1 MAKNKKVVRYRKPF
15 HLNIGLIIFGIIFIY
30 MMFYIF
36 SYFTTKHTSVYEVIY
51 GTIVVNNSYTGL
63 ALRNEEIIYADR
75 NGYVNYYRKDG
86 SKAGVGDLV
95 YSVDMDGAIA
105 AQINSAN
112 ENASSLDAENLS
124 KLEKKISEYS
134 NSYQPKSFY
143 DIYSFK
149 NDINS
154 ELSEALSMGAL
165 NSIADTVTA
174 AESNSTFYKGTAQK
188 DGIVVYYT
196 DGFEGVTTQNF
207 TLDMFEES
215 NYKKVNLKE
224 RKEINSG
231 DAAYKLIASEDW
243 NLVVPV
249 KEDTA
254 RQLLDASSV
263 SIQFK
268 KDGTKAC
275 VPFRMLEKDGTACL
289 ILELSHSMVRFATE
303 RFVEIEI
310 LFDEETGLKIPNT
323 SIAMKDFFTIPME
336 YFQKGNNSDEEGVI
350 VRRTD
355 KRGKTTD
362 EFVAA
367 TIYFTTEYSHYVDGE
382 FLSDGDVLLKPNST
396 ETYTVHETEKLDG
409 VYCINKGYA
418 VFRHIDVIYQND
430 DYSIIRNGT
439 DYGIALY
446 DHIALDG
453 SVIIENSII
462 SSQ

>member
-207 TLDMFEES
+207 TL
-215 NYKKVNLKE
+215 
-224 RKEINSG
+224 EIG
-231 DAAYKLIASEDW
+231 RAH
-243 NLVVPV
+243 V
-249 KEDTA
+249 
-254 RQLLDASSV
+254 
-263 SIQFK
+263 
-268 KDGTKAC
+268 
-275 VPFRMLEKDGTACL
+275 
-289 ILELSHSMVRFATE
+289 
-303 RFVEIEI
+303 
-310 LFDEETGLKIPNT
+310 
-323 SIAMKDFFTIPME
+323 
-336 YFQKGNNSDEEGVI
+336 
-350 VRRTD
+350 
-355 KRGKTTD
+355 
-362 EFVAA
+362 
-367 TIYFTTEYSHYVDGE
+367 
-382 FLSDGDVLLKPNST
+382 
-396 ETYTVHETEKLDG
+396 
-409 VYCINKGYA
+409 
-418 VFRHIDVIYQND
+418 
-430 DYSIIRNGT
+430 
-439 DYGIALY
+439 
-446 DHIALDG
+446 
-453 SVIIENSII
+453 
-462 SSQ
+462 

>member
-268 KDGTKAC
+268 KDGTKARA
-275 VPFRMLEKDGTACL
+275 PFRMVEKDGTACL

-303 RFVEIEI
+303 IGRAHV
-310 LFDEETGLKIPNT
+310 
-323 SIAMKDFFTIPME
+323 
-336 YFQKGNNSDEEGVI
+336 
-350 VRRTD
+350 
-355 KRGKTTD
+355 
-362 EFVAA
+362 
-367 TIYFTTEYSHYVDGE
+367 
-382 FLSDGDVLLKPNST
+382 
-396 ETYTVHETEKLDG
+396 
-409 VYCINKGYA
+409 
-418 VFRHIDVIYQND
+418 
-430 DYSIIRNGT
+430 
-439 DYGIALY
+439 
-446 DHIALDG
+446 
-453 SVIIENSII
+453 
-462 SSQ
+462 

>member
-1 MAKNKKVVRYRKPF
+1 
-15 HLNIGLIIFGIIFIY
+15 
-30 MMFYIF
+30 MFLFYGR
-36 SYFTTKHTSVYEVIY
+36 IY

-215 NYKKVNLKE
+215 NYKKVNLIGTSGGALVAINVALE
-224 RKEINSG
+224 RP
-231 DAAYKLIASEDW
+231 D
-243 NLVVPV
+243 LVN
-249 KEDTA
+249 
-254 RQLLDASSV
+254 
-263 SIQFK
+263 
-268 KDGTKAC
+268 
-275 VPFRMLEKDGTACL
+275 
-289 ILELSHSMVRFATE
+289 
-303 RFVEIEI
+303 
-310 LFDEETGLKIPNT
+310 KI
-323 SIAMKDFFTIPME
+323 
-336 YFQKGNNSDEEGVI
+336 
-350 VRRTD
+350 
-355 KRGKTTD
+355 
-362 EFVAA
+362 VADS
-367 TIYFTTEYSHYVDGE
+367 FEGE
-382 FLSDGDVLLKPNST
+382 F
-396 ETYTVHETEKLDG
+396 
-409 VYCINKGYA
+409 
-418 VFRHIDVIYQND
+418 
-430 DYSIIRNGT
+430 
-439 DYGIALY
+439 
-446 DHIALDG
+446 ALDHFA
-453 SVIIENSII
+453 SIYSNQGI
-462 SSQ
+462 TQQ